1 MSHQSPIRAMLKV
14 ARPASQPAGDTQR
27 FTFLLLD
34 GFTHLALAAALEPM
48 RVANAAL
55 GRPAY
60 AWRIVSMSG
69 APVSCSHGL
78 TVLVDD
84 GFAPLARGETLI
96 VVGGPAT
103 ARRDEPGL
111 SAALRRE
118 AAHGVRLGAL
128 CLGVYALARA
138 GLLDGEECAVH
149 WDLVEGFAEAFPEV
163 EISRGAFA
171 LGRRLTAAGGAVA
184 SDLMLHLIAEAHGAD
199 LAARV
204 ADLLVCNGVRSPR
217 SQQKV
222 SVQSRYGMRNPRL
235 VKVLTCMEANLE
247 TPLTAQEIADI
258 AAMSVRQTERLF
270 ARYLKTTPMNFY
282 MKMRL
287 EKAHRLLSQTE
298 LSVTEVALACG
309 YKSSSH
315 FTKSF
320 RAAYAVSPRAMR
332 VVAA

>member
-1 MSHQSPIRAMLKV
+1 MSHQSPIRALHKV
-14 ARPASQPAGDTQR
+14 TRPSSLPASDTAR

-34 GFTHLALAAALEPM
+34 GFTHLALASALEPM

-55 GRPAY
+55 GRSAY
-60 AWRIVSMSG
+60 TWRIVSASG
-69 APVSCSHGL
+69 APVSCSNGL
-78 TVLVDD
+78 TVLVDEAY
-84 GFAPLARGETLI
+84 APLSRGETLI

-103 ARRDEPGL
+103 AQRADPWL
-111 SAALRRE
+111 STALRRE

-138 GLLDGEECAVH
+138 GLLDGEDCAVH
-149 WDLVEGFAEAFPEV
+149 WSLVEGFAEAFPDAR
-163 EISRGAFA
+163 ITRGAFVV
-171 LGRRLTAAGGAVA
+171 GKRLTSAGGAVA
-184 SDLMLHLIAEAHGAD
+184 ADLMLHVIAEAHGPD

-204 ADLLVCNGVRSPR
+204 ADQMVCNGVRSPR

-235 VKVLTCMEANLE
+235 VRVLTSMEANLE

-270 ARYLKTTPMNFY
+270 ARYLKTTPMAFY

-298 LSVTEVALACG
+298 MSVTEVAIACG
-309 YKSSSH
+309 YQSSSH

-320 RAAYAVSPRAMR
+320 RATYGVTPRAMR
-332 VVAA
+332 VVAG

>member
-1 MSHQSPIRAMLKV
+1 MSHQSPIRAMHKV
-14 ARPASQPAGDTQR
+14 SRPASHPASDTER

-48 RVANAAL
+48 RIANVAL
-55 GRPAY
+55 GRTAY
-60 AWRIVSMSG
+60 AWRIVSTTG

-78 TVLVDD
+78 TVLVDEAF
-84 GFAPLARGETLI
+84 GPLARGEMLI

-111 SAALRRE
+111 SGALRRE

-128 CLGVYALARA
+128 CLGIHALARA

-149 WDLVEGFAEAFPEV
+149 WDFVEGFAEAFPEV
-163 EISRGAFA
+163 RISCGAFS

-184 SDLMLHLIAEAHGAD
+184 SDLMLHLISQSHGSD

-204 ADLLVCNGVRSPR
+204 ADLLVCNGVRSPQ

-235 VKVLTCMEANLE
+235 VKVLKSMEANLE

-315 FTKSF
+315 FTKNF
-320 RAAYAVSPRAMR
+320 RAAFAVTPRAMR
-332 VVAA
+332 VVAG